1 MLIKIDNRE
10 NIVYDSCLKL
20 LNEIQMK
27 PNINTNIEIIKEQLN
42 IGDIILFDDKNEPI
56 LIFERKTLN
65 DLASSICDGRYKEQS
80 YRLNETNV
88 SNHNIVY
95 LIEGNLENYKQK
107 FNRIDK
113 SALYS
118 SIVSLHCFKGFSVLR
133 SNSINET
140 AEYIL
145 RFALKIQKE
154 GVNKLFNLN
163 KKIDNCDDINN
174 NINKCDET
182 KTNNIVDSNKLEYT
196 DVITTKKKNYVNES
210 NIHII
215 WLMQISNVSN
225 NIAKVIIDR
234 YETIWNLRE
243 TLNNDNNCLNN
254 IKLVTQTGKQRSIGK
269 NVIENIKKFIL

>member
-10 NIVYDSCLKL
+10 NIVYDTCLKL

-118 SIVSLHCFKGFSVLR
+118 SIVTLHCFKGFSVLR

-140 AEYIL
+140 SEYIL

-163 KKIDNCDDINN
+163 KKSDNSDVDNVNN
-174 NINKCDET
+174 N
-182 KTNNIVDSNKLEYT
+182 VDSNKLEYT

-225 NIAKVIIDR
+225 NIAKVIIDK

-243 TLNNDNNCLNN
+243 TLNKDINCLND